1 MAELAP
7 WAELVAGRA
16 CPLCS
21 PRAKYTEFIYFVR
34 KLSVSSLYLS
44 RNQAYQGTCSLI
56 YDMQH
61 AVSISALTAGQ
72 WRDFADDLQRAERAI
87 QQVFKPD
94 HLNIEGLG
102 NSVPHLHFHIVPRYR
117 SDPRWGSPIWMTERE
132 QMADVRLDE
141 QAYVWLALDIDQA
154 LEHVA

>member
-7 WAELVAGRA
+7 WAELVIGSA
-16 CPLCS
+16 CPLCP

-34 KLSVSSLYLS
+34 KLAVSSLYLS
-44 RNQAYQGTCSLI
+44 RNQAYQKTCSLI
-56 YDMQH
+56 YDMQD
-61 AVSISALTAGQ
+61 AVSISVLTSEQ
-72 WRDFADDLQRAERAI
+72 WRNFADDLQRAEQAI
-87 QQVFKPD
+87 QHVFKPD

-117 SDPRWGSPIWMTERE
+117 SDPQWGRPIWMTGLG

-141 QAYVWLALDIDQA
+141 PAYARLAWDIDQA